1 MYDGIRSYGGI
12 GKLGFIVT
20 IYFVVLFIVGNCIL
34 FVNLLYCEKYVYRIV
49 FMLQFQPIQ
58 TVPKPDYPVDFSA
71 KLRSSCLKST
81 FFRI

>member
-34 FVNLLYCEKYVYRIV
+34 SVNMLYLIKKNILCVSN
-49 FMLQFQPIQ
+49 F
-58 TVPKPDYPVDFSA
+58 
-71 KLRSSCLKST
+71 
-81 FFRI
+81 